1 MVQPHPRIVS
11 LLPAATEIVAA
22 LGLADRLVGRSHE
35 CDEPASV
42 ATLPAVTAPRID
54 PAASS
59 REIHEQVGKALGG
72 GESKSSGAT
81 SESGAA
87 CSVGTS
93 TALYTLDIDRVAALA
108 PDLILTQAAC
118 DVCAI
123 SAADVEAAVQKAG
136 VKTQVLA
143 LSPETLADV
152 FRDVLA
158 VGAATGTLAKAR
170 EVVARL
176 KARVASVAC
185 RVKAMQKGE
194 GQAKA
199 YPTGQDQGRRPG
211 SSPADG
217 CRPSGGRQDAEP
229 PRVIMIEWLD
239 PPMAA
244 GNWVPELVHLTG
256 GKDLFG
262 KAGAHSH
269 WITWNDVIAADPDV
283 VVLVPCGFTLD
294 RVVAE
299 AGSAAVRPH
308 LEKLRAFREG
318 RCFAVDGHNLFNRP
332 GPRLVDSL
340 ELLAE
345 IFHPG
350 AFRFRRG
357 DASRRLA

>member
-1 MVQPHPRIVS
+1 MVVMASRIVS

-35 CDEPASV
+35 CDEPAAV
-42 ATLPAVTAPRID
+42 ATLPALTAPRID

-59 REIHEQVGKALGG
+59 RAIHEQVGQALGG
-72 GESKSSGAT
+72 AAAAASSTGASCST
-81 SESGAA
+81 GASA
-87 CSVGTS
+87 
-93 TALYTLDIDRVAALA
+93 ALYTLDIDRLAALE

-123 SAADVEAAVQKAG
+123 SAADVEAAVKKSG
-136 VKTQVLA
+136 VQARVLA
-143 LSPETLADV
+143 LSPETLADL
-152 FRDVLA
+152 FRDVLV
-158 VGAATGTLAKAR
+158 VGEATGSLAKAR

-176 KARVASVAC
+176 KARVASVAW
-185 RVKAMQKGE
+185 RVGGMQRAR
-194 GQAKA
+194 QAEA
-199 YPTGQDQGRRPG
+199 YPTV
-211 SSPADG
+211 A
-217 CRPSGGRQDAEP
+217 
-229 PRVIMIEWLD
+229 MIEWLD

-244 GNWVPELVHLTG
+244 GNWVPELVRLAG
-256 GKDLFG
+256 GNDVLG

-269 WITWNDVIAADPDV
+269 WITWDDVATADPDV

-294 RVVAE
+294 RVVEE

-308 LEKLRAFREG
+308 LEQLRAFREG

-345 IFHPG
+345 ILHPG
-350 AFRFRRG
+350 AFRFAKVG
-357 DASRRLA
+357 QASACLTSNPPA

>member
-1 MVQPHPRIVS
+1 MNMPPSNHPRIVS

-35 CDEPASV
+35 CDEPAAV
-42 ATLPAVTAPRID
+42 ATLPALTAPRID

-59 REIHEQVGKALGG
+59 RAIHEQVGQALGG
-72 GESKSSGAT
+72 AAAAAAST
-81 SESGAA
+81 RAA
-87 CSVGTS
+87 CSTATS
-93 TALYTLDIDRVAALA
+93 AALYTLDINRLAALE

-123 SAADVEAAVQKAG
+123 SAADVEAAVKKSG
-136 VKTQVLA
+136 VQARVLA

-158 VGAATGTLAKAR
+158 VGEAAGALAKAR

-185 RVKAMQKGE
+185 RVGAMRHGRLE
-194 GQAKA
+194 AC
-199 YPTGQDQGRRPG
+199 PTATHGRLEACPTV
-211 SSPADG
+211 A
-217 CRPSGGRQDAEP
+217 
-229 PRVIMIEWLD
+229 MIEWLD

-244 GNWVPELVHLTG
+244 GNWVPELVRLAG
-256 GKDLFG
+256 GNDVLG

-269 WITWNDVIAADPDV
+269 WITWDDVAAADPDV

-294 RVVAE
+294 RTLAE
-299 AGSAAVRPH
+299 ANSAAVRPH
-308 LEKLRAFREG
+308 LEQLRAFREG

-345 IFHPG
+345 ILHPT
-350 AFRFRRG
+350 AFRFVKVG
-357 DASRRLA
+357 QASACLTSNPRA

>member
-1 MVQPHPRIVS
+1 MKDFPSNHLRIVS

-22 LGLADRLVGRSHE
+22 LGLTDSLVGRSHE
-35 CDEPASV
+35 CDEPAAV
-42 ATLPAVTAPRID
+42 ATLPALTAPRID

-59 REIHEQVGKALGG
+59 RAIHEQVGQALGG
-72 GESKSSGAT
+72 MASGAASGT
-81 SESGAA
+81 GAA
-87 CSVGTS
+87 CSTGTS
-93 TALYTLDIDRVAALA
+93 AALYTLDIDRLAALE

-123 SAADVEAAVQKAG
+123 SAADVEAAVKKSG
-136 VKTQVLA
+136 VQTRVLA
-143 LSPETLADV
+143 LSPETLEDV

-158 VGAATGTLAKAR
+158 VGAATGALAKAR

-185 RVKAMQKGE
+185 RVGAMQR
-194 GQAKA
+194 A
-199 YPTGQDQGRRPG
+199 RRTV
-211 SSPADG
+211 A
-217 CRPSGGRQDAEP
+217 
-229 PRVIMIEWLD
+229 MIEWLD

-244 GNWVPELVHLTG
+244 GNWVPELVRLAG
-256 GKDLFG
+256 GNDVLG

-269 WITWNDVIAADPDV
+269 WITSDDVAAADPDV

-294 RVVAE
+294 RVVEE

-308 LEKLRAFREG
+308 LEQLRAFREG

-345 IFHPG
+345 ILHPG
-350 AFRFRRG
+350 AFRFAKVG
-357 DASRRLA
+357 QASACLTSNPRA

>member
-1 MVQPHPRIVS
+1 MVVMASRIVS

-22 LGLADRLVGRSHE
+22 LGLTDSLVGRSHE
-35 CDEPASV
+35 CDEPAAV
-42 ATLPAVTAPRID
+42 ATLPALTAPRID

-59 REIHEQVGKALGG
+59 RAIHEQVGQALGG
-72 GESKSSGAT
+72 TAASSA
-81 SESGAA
+81 GAA
-87 CSVGTS
+87 CGTGTS
-93 TALYTLDIDRVAALA
+93 AALYTLDVDRLAALE

-123 SAADVEAAVQKAG
+123 AVADVEAAVKKSG
-136 VKTQVLA
+136 VPARVLA

-152 FRDVLA
+152 FRDVVV
-158 VGAATGTLAKAR
+158 VGEAAGALAKAR

-176 KARVASVAC
+176 KARVASVAW
-185 RVKAMQKGE
+185 RVGGMQRAR
-194 GQAKA
+194 QAEA
-199 YPTGQDQGRRPG
+199 YPTV
-211 SSPADG
+211 A
-217 CRPSGGRQDAEP
+217 
-229 PRVIMIEWLD
+229 MIEWLD

-244 GNWVPELVHLTG
+244 GNWVPELVRLSG
-256 GKDLFG
+256 GNDVLG

-269 WITWNDVIAADPDV
+269 WITWDDVAAADPDV

-294 RVVAE
+294 RTRAE

-308 LEKLRAFREG
+308 LERLRAFQEG

-345 IFHPG
+345 ILHPG
-350 AFRFRRG
+350 EFRFAKVG
-357 DASRRLA
+357 QASACLK